1 MGPVH
6 ISTSSFDGR
15 SCGNHLDRAKYGAIS
30 IPLPWYVCR
39 RASTS
44 SIKGTGG
51 NMYRESHS
59 SQWRERAF
67 TPEDKGSGNGEMK
80 HFSLL
85 FSLLAKRS
93 IEKGPKLFHRILKV
107 VRSRD
112 HSVSMG
118 D

>member
-1 MGPVH
+1 
-6 ISTSSFDGR
+6 
-15 SCGNHLDRAKYGAIS
+15 
-30 IPLPWYVCR
+30 
-39 RASTS
+39 
-44 SIKGTGG
+44 
-51 NMYRESHS
+51 MYRESQS
-59 SQWRERAF
+59 SQWRERAY